1 MKINDQKQ
9 QIKDKAIEDFVFF
22 CRLINPHRVY
32 GQCHEDVMRWM
43 TNPLAGNN
51 QLVLLPRG
59 HMKSHIAAMWAAWW
73 ITKNPAVTIIYV
85 SATERLAILQ
95 LSAIKQVLESPQY
108 RRYWPE
114 MIHPEE
120 GKRRKWAASEII
132 VDHPARRAVM
142 ERDYTVLAT
151 SLGAN
156 TTGLHSDVLIFDD
169 MVVPDNAY
177 TGVGREDVELTY
189 SMFSSVLNPGGISKA
204 VGTLYHPDDIYHKM
218 REEEAEDYNEEGD
231 MTGTYKVWEV
241 YDAEV
246 ETDGRF
252 LWPREQHPIS
262 KDWYGFN
269 LKILAE
275 VKAKYKN
282 KAHFFAQYYNKT
294 NDPTANRVGRE
305 KFQYYDE
312 KYLTVIQGAWHF
324 KGKRL
329 LIFAAMDVAWTVG
342 NSSDYTAIAV
352 IGIDSEGFIYVLE
365 LDRFKTSDFLVYYE
379 AIRRLHAKWAF
390 RKIRIET
397 NAGGKFVE
405 QEVKKYIRQNGDS
418 ICVEGKNKVTHDLK
432 KAERIATTLEP
443 RYNNGDVWHPKGGL
457 ITALEEEIMLER
469 PKHDDLKDALCT
481 AVEISVVPAART
493 NTGGNVVPLRTHSRF
508 GGIRR

>member
-1 MKINDQKQ
+1 MSANEQKLKI
-9 QIKDKAIEDFVFF
+9 KAAAEEDFVFF
-22 CRLINPHRVY
+22 CRLINPHRQY
-32 GQCHEDVMRWM
+32 GLCHEDVMRWM
-43 TNPLAGNN
+43 TRPDSKNN

-59 HMKSHIAAMWAAWW
+59 HMKSHIIAMWAAWW
-73 ITKNPAVTIIYV
+73 ITKRPSATIIYV

-120 GKRRKWAASEII
+120 GKRKKWAASEII
-132 VDHPARRAVM
+132 VDHPARKAVM

-156 TTGLHSDVLIFDD
+156 TTGLHCDVLIFDD

-177 TGVGREDVELTY
+177 SAIGREDVDLTY

-218 REEEAEDYNEEGD
+218 REEEADEYNDDGD
-231 MTGTYKVWEV
+231 LIGTYKVWEI
-241 YDAEV
+241 YEAEV

-252 LWPREQHPIS
+252 LWPREQHPNS
-262 KDWYGFN
+262 KEWFGFN

-275 VKAKYKN
+275 IKAKYKN
-282 KAHFFAQYYNKT
+282 KAHFYAQYYNKT
-294 NDPTANRVGRE
+294 NDPTAMRVARD
-305 KFQYYDE
+305 KFQYFDT
-312 KYLTVIQGAWHF
+312 KFLQVLNGSWHF

-342 NSSDYTAIAV
+342 NTSDYTAIAV
-352 IGIDSEGFIYVLE
+352 IGIDSDGFIYVLD
-365 LDRFKTSDFLVYYE
+365 LDRFQTSDFLEYYN
-379 AIRRLHAKWAF
+379 AIRRLHSKWGF
-390 RKIRIET
+390 RKLRIET

-405 QEVKKYIRQNGDS
+405 QEVKKFIRQNGDNL
-418 ICVEGKNKVTHDLK
+418 IVEGKNKVSHDMK

-443 RYNNGDVWHPKGGL
+443 RYNNGDVWHSRGGL
-457 ITALEEEIMLER
+457 TSALEEEIMLER
-469 PKHDDLKDALCT
+469 PKHDDLKDALCC

-493 NTGGNVVPLRTHSRF
+493 NVETNVVPIRYNSRF
-508 GGIRR
+508 GGVRR